1 MPHGRGIRAY
11 MDVFTACLRQRGPIS
26 CPGLELPLSMPAT
39 SACID
44 NFFFVNGTAVNL
56 KLKTNRKTMNPLEFL
71 AVMAETAN
79 KLDLDAHMNLISKQV
94 SVYGVPDFEVI
105 TYDDWF
111 NQCKYEFENKLL
123 KKVSYQGLNILAQ
136 TPDRVMFK
144 SLETVEGSDG
154 SINTNGI
161 EFIIQK
167 EEDGQWRVGQERF
180 LPADELES
188 DKRRGAL

>member
-1 MPHGRGIRAY
+1 
-11 MDVFTACLRQRGPIS
+11 
-26 CPGLELPLSMPAT
+26 
-39 SACID
+39 
-44 NFFFVNGTAVNL
+44 
-56 KLKTNRKTMNPLEFL
+56 MNPLEFL

-111 NQCKYEFENKLL
+111 NQCKHEFENKLL

-136 TPDRVMFK
+136 TAERTMFK
-144 SLETVEGSDG
+144 SIETVEGSDG
-154 SINTNGI
+154 SVNTSGI

-167 EEDGQWRVGQERF
+167 EDDGQWRVAQERI
-180 LPADELES
+180 LPDDELES

>member
-1 MPHGRGIRAY
+1 
-11 MDVFTACLRQRGPIS
+11 
-26 CPGLELPLSMPAT
+26 
-39 SACID
+39 
-44 NFFFVNGTAVNL
+44 
-56 KLKTNRKTMNPLEFL
+56 MNPLEFL

-94 SVYGVPDFEVI
+94 SVYGVPGFEVI

-111 NQCKYEFENKLL
+111 NQCKHEFENKLL
-123 KKVSYQGLNILAQ
+123 NKVSYQGLNILAE

-154 SINTNGI
+154 SVNTSGI
-161 EFIIQK
+161 EFILQK
-167 EEDGQWRVGQERF
+167 EEDGQWRVSQERI
-180 LPADELES
+180 LPDDELES

>member
-1 MPHGRGIRAY
+1 M
-11 MDVFTACLRQRGPIS
+11 
-26 CPGLELPLSMPAT
+26 
-39 SACID
+39 
-44 NFFFVNGTAVNL
+44 
-56 KLKTNRKTMNPLEFL
+56 KPLEFL

-79 KLDLDAHMNLISKQV
+79 KLDFNAHMSLISKEV
-94 SVYGVPDFEVI
+94 SVYGVPGFEVI

-111 NQCKYEFENKLL
+111 KQCKHEFENKLL
-123 KKVSYQGLNILAQ
+123 KRISYDGLNILAE
-136 TPDRVMFK
+136 TSDRVMFK

-154 SINTNGI
+154 SVNTNGI

-167 EEDGQWRVGQERF
+167 EEDGQWRVSQERI

>member
-1 MPHGRGIRAY
+1 
-11 MDVFTACLRQRGPIS
+11 
-26 CPGLELPLSMPAT
+26 
-39 SACID
+39 
-44 NFFFVNGTAVNL
+44 
-56 KLKTNRKTMNPLEFL
+56 MNPLEFL

-111 NQCKYEFENKLL
+111 KQCKYEFENKLL

-136 TPDRVMFK
+136 TADRVMFK

-154 SINTNGI
+154 SVNTSGI

-167 EEDGQWRVGQERF
+167 EDDGQWRVSQERI
-180 LPADELES
+180 LPADELEN